1 MKWCEQ
7 RGMMCDWQLEVM
19 PLILYLGWTGGKNSS
34 LVIEECFWSFSQKH
48 SSCLH
53 VFFFVCLFWRM
64 EFLRMELQGS
74 VVHLFKK
81 LIQIWSRQ
89 VLQAAVEFSQSFV
102 WQRAPWPLLRG
113 SSCCGG
119 SLQGVARCH
128 LSSFRPWQQML
139 SITESLRLVCFFTQY
154 CWNLFTVL
162 YDLDIQNEF
171 FNREFFPF
179 WWTLRQWWTC
189 LSIPK
194 ILWRL

>member
-1 MKWCEQ
+1 
-7 RGMMCDWQLEVM
+7 
-19 PLILYLGWTGGKNSS
+19 
-34 LVIEECFWSFSQKH
+34 
-48 SSCLH
+48 
-53 VFFFVCLFWRM
+53 
-64 EFLRMELQGS
+64 MELQGS

-81 LIQIWSRQ
+81 MIQIWSRQ

-139 SITESLRLVCFFTQY
+139 SITESSDLCAFLHNIVGICSL
-154 CWNLFTVL
+154 CVL

-171 FNREFFPF
+171 FKESFFLF
-179 WWTLRQWWTC
+179 DGL
-189 LSIPK
+189 
-194 ILWRL
+194 